1 MKMQIFENEEFG
13 SVRTLT
19 AEDGKILFCATDVAK
34 MLGYSNPNDAILRHC
49 KGIVK
54 HDGVS
59 FTKNQHGKV
68 TGQMSFMNYIPEPDI
83 YRLIFKSKLEA
94 AERFEKWVVE
104 EVLPTIRKT
113 GAYITPQKLED
124 ILANPTNAEQ
134 LFLELR
140 QINEK
145 LDDMTPKAEYFN
157 AIVDTNLHTNMRIT
171 AKELH
176 IPEKLFIFLLEEMK
190 LAYRSP
196 QKVLL
201 PSAYMVNNGYATLKE
216 YTRNGH
222 GGVYMLFTPKGRL
235 YLMKRIN
242 KRLALADK

>member
-1 MKMQIFENEEFG
+1 D
-13 SVRTLT
+13 SLT
-19 AEDGKILFCATDVAK
+19 SG
-34 MLGYSNPNDAILRHC
+34 GYQNI
-49 KGIVK
+49 
-54 HDGVS
+54 S
-59 FTKNQHGKV
+59 F
-68 TGQMSFMNYIPEPDI
+68 IPEPDV
-83 YRLIFKSKLEA
+83 YRLIFRSKLPVAGE
-94 AERFEKWVVE
+94 FEKWVVE

-113 GAYITPQKLED
+113 GAYITPQKLDEL
-124 ILANPTNAEQ
+124 LADPTSAEQ

-157 AIVDTNLHTNMRIT
+157 AIVDTNLYTNMRIT

-201 PSAYMVNNGYATLKE
+201 PSAYMMNNGYATLKE

-242 KRLALADK
+242 KRLSITRTSAPPSPDG